1 MVSERSGYEGSDP
14 YAAPETID
22 VAPLAGRREESMQRL
37 RIGAGGLLG
46 MIVLI
51 GLASI
56 IYERANQVDATAVP
70 QAAPTVEPTT
80 ATPKN
85 DPLADAGIVPDLPAE
100 PSPDS
105 AQEPAVMPEQGDAIP
120 AQ

>member
-1 MVSERSGYEGSDP
+1 MASDPRIDP
-14 YAAPETID
+14 YAAPRAAD
-22 VAPLAGRREESMQRL
+22 VAPLAGTQDEAMQRL
-37 RIGAGGLLG
+37 RIGIGGLVG

-51 GLASI
+51 GLATL
-56 IYERANQVDATAVP
+56 IYERANQIDATAVP
-70 QAAPTVEPTT
+70 EAAPTVEPST

-100 PSPDS
+100 PTTSPS
-105 AQEPAVMPEQGDAIP
+105 QQPAVVPEQGDAVP